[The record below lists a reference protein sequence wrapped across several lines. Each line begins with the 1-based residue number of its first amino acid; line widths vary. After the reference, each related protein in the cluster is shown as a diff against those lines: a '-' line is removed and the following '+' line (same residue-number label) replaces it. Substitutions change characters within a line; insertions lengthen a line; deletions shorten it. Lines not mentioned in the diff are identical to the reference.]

1 MRSGSGTLCAWLFL
15 LFLVA
20 APGDLLGQT
29 PVPNRLDGEPYF
41 RLLGTRAS
49 VHFVEADEFVAVEV
63 LSALDSQLPLP
74 GLGPDV
80 PNAVRVV
87 LAHSPEAFDELTG
100 GAVPEWRAG
109 VAIPSEN
116 LIVVPTGE
124 GRRILSPD
132 GRRTLRHEWAHLGL
146 AQALDGLRAPR
157 WFNEGY
163 AQWASGGFDALEA
176 WQLRVLLA
184 TGRAPPMDSLTLRWP
199 AGRAEANIAYLLS
212 ASAVTHLLSNS
223 GARGMA
229 IFIERWKAERSFE
242 TAFRRVF
249 GRTTGQ
255 FEEDWRKHV
264 KDEYGWLFVLS
275 HSTVFWM
282 VLALV
287 LLFMVRIRRGDNR
300 EKLARLRAG
309 ELPDQPAYWQ
319 TDAGD
324 DADARTGS
332 DADASARSG
341 RTPPSVG

>member
-1 MRSGSGTLCAWLFL
+1 
-15 LFLVA
+15 
-20 APGDLLGQT
+20 
-29 PVPNRLDGEPYF
+29 
-41 RLLGTRAS
+41 
-49 VHFVEADEFVAVEV
+49 
-63 LSALDSQLPLP
+63 
-74 GLGPDV
+74 
-80 PNAVRVV
+80 
-87 LAHSPEAFDELTG
+87 
-100 GAVPEWRAG
+100 
-109 VAIPSEN
+109 
-116 LIVVPTGE
+116 
-124 GRRILSPD
+124 
-132 GRRTLRHEWAHLGL
+132 
-146 AQALDGLRAPR
+146 
-157 WFNEGY
+157 
-163 AQWASGGFDALEA
+163 
-176 WQLRVLLA
+176 
-184 TGRAPPMDSLTLRWP
+184 MDSLTLRWP
-199 AGRAEANIAYLLS
+199 AGRAEANMAYLLS